1 MDASVVI
8 AFACA
13 VLAAVGTGV
22 LVGRCI
28 RMPRLDVIAWACA
41 VAAITAALGAQALG
55 AYHGY
60 TSPTFRVVQ
69 LGAQLVAPLWL
80 TWGLLELAAES
91 VAARFGAKLV
101 TAAVTVV
108 GGVILITDPLST
120 AAFGTSWP
128 PAAEHYQL
136 IPKSLLSALAAVVAV
151 AVVIMLIVAAVRL
164 RNERAAA
171 RRLIAA
177 APVGVAA
184 LILCGL
190 RYTLPSAQLYPVAC
204 ALSAALAAW
213 AGIRA
218 VKLPTAGDFADDV
231 YGAEGYAGD
240 GDWMAEE
247 DDDEPLVSSAATGGA
262 RAGQF
267 GQDWPRQQAGGL
279 QSGGLRPG
287 GFPARDD
294 KPLPPLPDQGGDDYR
309 DDDWYRLDRGSQGNG
324 TGEVN
329 GGYPADGGSGPD
341 GGNGMNGLRRNRQH
355 RPAEDSYPGAGELPS
370 SEEPAGLAKA
380 GRTGVWQPRAMG
392 QPTAAPGSE
401 LALPRAEVAPLTA
414 TGEMAATQRLYGLI
428 AIYTLA
434 DGTEEE
440 FDALAERVVA
450 EVRASEPDALV
461 YAVHSVPNAPMQRI
475 FYEVYRDHTAYEEH
489 KRHHYI
495 QRFDV
500 ERGPFVLATNVIEL
514 GTQQAKLS
522 PLPGLSQLF
531 NGRPPGV

>member
-28 RMPRLDVIAWACA
+28 RMPRLDVIPWACA
-41 VAAITAALGAQALG
+41 VAAITVALGAQALG

-80 TWGLLELAAES
+80 AWGLLELAAES
-91 VAARFGAKLV
+91 VVARFGAKLV
-101 TAAVTVV
+101 VASVTVV

-120 AAFGTSWP
+120 TTFGTSWP

-136 IPKSLLSALAAVVAV
+136 IPKSLLSALAAVVALTV
-151 AVVIMLIVAAVRL
+151 AITLIVAAVRL
-164 RNERAAA
+164 RNEQDAA
-171 RRLIAA
+171 RRLMAA
-177 APVGVAA
+177 APVGAAA

-204 ALSAALAAW
+204 ALSAGLAAW

-218 VKLPTAGDFADDV
+218 VKLPTAGDFAADI
-231 YGAEGYAGD
+231 YGGEADD

-247 DDDEPLVSSAATGGA
+247 DDDEPLVSSAAAGGS

-267 GQDWPRQQAGGL
+267 GQDWPQQQA
-279 QSGGLRPG
+279 SGLRPG
-287 GFPARDD
+287 GFPVRDD
-294 KPLPPLPDQGGDDYR
+294 TPLPPLPDQGGDEYR

-324 TGEVN
+324 RGEVN
-329 GGYPADGGSGPD
+329 GGYPANGGSAPD

-355 RPAEDSYPGAGELPS
+355 RPAEDSYPGAGALPP
-370 SEEPAGLAKA
+370 SEEPAGLANA
-380 GRTGVWQPRAMG
+380 GRTGVWQPRALG
-392 QPTAAPGSE
+392 QPAPAPGAE
-401 LALPRAEVAPLTA
+401 LALPRAEIAPLTA

-531 NGRPPGV
+531 NARPPGA